1 MIVGATPAPRF
12 VQNGSMGWGYEDA
25 VAWVGAGSRRARHVV
40 RAMTDLV
47 LPPVALDAGRAGPV
61 QSRGLTAETWAKLR
75 FIETPVCDGCGAP
88 AEFDA
93 GETLRDGA
101 RCPACL
107 SRRRAFDRARAAVT
121 YDDHARDLIL
131 QLKRADRTD
140 LAGLFALWLSRAA
153 RDLIED
159 ADIVAPVPL
168 HPIRLLS
175 RRFNQAAE
183 IARPLARRAGLAY
196 LPGAIVRRRDTP
208 TQAGRS
214 GAGRRRNMA
223 AAFATP
229 KPMWKRI
236 EGRRVLLV
244 DDVLTTGATA
254 EACARVLKAA
264 GAACVHVATVARVQ
278 EREARPI

>member
-1 MIVGATPAPRF
+1 VL
-12 VQNGSMGWGYEDA
+12 
-25 VAWVGAGSRRARHVV
+25 RARHIA
-40 RAMTDLV
+40 RAVTDVV
-47 LPPVALDAGRAGPV
+47 LPPLALDAARAGPV
-61 QSRGLTAETWAKLR
+61 QSRGLTSEAWTKLR
-75 FIETPVCDGCGAP
+75 FIEAPVCDGCGAP

-93 GETLRDGA
+93 GETLHDRA

-107 SRRRAFDRARAAVT
+107 ARKRAFDRARAAVA
-121 YDDHARDLIL
+121 YDEHSRDLIL

-159 ADIVAPVPL
+159 SDVVVPTPL
-168 HPIRLLS
+168 HPIRLFA

-196 LPGAIVRRRDTP
+196 LPGAIVRRRNTP
-208 TQAGRS
+208 SQAGRS

-223 AAFATP
+223 AAFASP
-229 KPMWKRI
+229 KPMWRRI
-236 EGRRVLLV
+236 EGQRVLLV

-278 EREARPI
+278 ERETRPI

>member
-1 MIVGATPAPRF
+1 VRVATD
-12 VQNGSMGWGYEDA
+12 V
-25 VAWVGAGSRRARHVV
+25 
-40 RAMTDLV
+40 V
-47 LPPVALDAGRAGPV
+47 LPPVALDAGRAAPV
-61 QSRGLTAETWAKLR
+61 QSRGLTAEAWTKLR
-75 FIETPVCDGCGAP
+75 FLESPVCDGCGAP

-93 GETLRDGA
+93 LHDGA

-107 SRRRAFDRARAAVT
+107 ARKRAFDRARAAVT
-121 YDDHARDLIL
+121 YDDHSRDLIL
-131 QLKRADRTD
+131 QLKRADRSD

-159 ADIVAPVPL
+159 SDVVVPAPL
-168 HPIRLLS
+168 HPLRLLS

-183 IARPLARRAGLAY
+183 IARPLARRAGLTY

-208 TQAGRS
+208 SQAGRS

-223 AAFATP
+223 AAFASP
-229 KPMWKRI
+229 KPMWRRI

>member
-1 MIVGATPAPRF
+1 
-12 VQNGSMGWGYEDA
+12 MGWGHEA
-25 VAWVGAGSRRARHVV
+25 AEAWSEAGAWVGAGARRARHLI
-40 RAMTDLV
+40 RAAADVV
-47 LPPVALDAGRAGPV
+47 LPPVALDAARVGPV
-61 QSRGLTAETWAKLR
+61 QSRGLTADAWGKLR

-93 GETLRDGA
+93 GETLSEGA

-107 SRRRAFDRARAAVT
+107 ARKRAFDRARAAVT
-121 YDDHARDLIL
+121 YDDHSRDLIL

-140 LAGLFALWLSRAA
+140 LADLFALWLSRAA

-159 ADIVAPVPL
+159 ADVVTPVPL
-168 HPIRLLS
+168 HPMRLLG

-208 TQAGRS
+208 SQAGRS

-223 AAFATP
+223 AAFVSP
-229 KPMWKRI
+229 KPMWRRL

-278 EREARPI
+278 ERETRPI